1 MWHPGYFFNYNMVQL
16 NCERKIR
23 VSDDNG
29 NTVPQLNPEKL
40 FIHGRLYIN
49 ECTRRKTMAEND
61 NRAIAGALMLVAGG
75 IIGAGVALLFAPQSG
90 DRTRK
95 DIVRYGKKVRRKAE
109 EVVDDFADTVSDL
122 VETVSEKAEDLLDK
136 GRDLSYEAKKE
147 LVKVIEEGQEKLE
160 KQRAKLMKLV
170 C

>member
-1 MWHPGYFFNYNMVQL
+1 MAQIQG
-16 NCERKIR
+16 ERKNR
-23 VSDDNG
+23 RHG
-29 NTVPQLNPEKL
+29 AE
-40 FIHGRLYIN
+40 GRLPRGKYRQPLFFIVVN
-49 ECTRRKTMAEND
+49 LYKIQFNRRKPMAEND
-61 NRAIAGALMLVAGG
+61 NRAVAGALMLVAGG
-75 IIGAGVALLFAPQSG
+75 IIGAGMALLFAPQSG
-90 DRTRK
+90 ERTRK
-95 DIVRYGKKVRRKAE
+95 DIARYGKKVRRKAE